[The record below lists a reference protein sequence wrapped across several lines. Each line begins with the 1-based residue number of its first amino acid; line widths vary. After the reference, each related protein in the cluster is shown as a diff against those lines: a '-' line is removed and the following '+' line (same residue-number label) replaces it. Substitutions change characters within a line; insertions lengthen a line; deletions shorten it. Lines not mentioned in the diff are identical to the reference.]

1 TLARIA
7 LDADVPRAT
16 QQIERLRTALEKSD
30 EDQAAKLGRLLTRAV
45 RRQTMVPLA
54 MEEMR
59 VMAEAARRQ
68 LPGETLSPSTP
79 LPTDRET
86 GTPLARVIFPGSTVT
101 DGPILNA
108 PLAAAISDLLAE
120 WKR

>member
-1 TLARIA
+1 MENFDIILTLARIA

-16 QQIERLRTALEKSD
+16 QQIERLREQLVKSD
-30 EDQAAKLGRLLTRAV
+30 EDQAAKLGRLLTRAG

-59 VMAEAARRQ
+59 VMADAARRQ

-86 GTPLARVIFPGSTVT
+86 GTPLARVIFPATTGVAA
-101 DGPILNA
+101 PILNA
-108 PLAAAISDLLAE
+108 PLTAA
-120 WKR
+120 